1 MKDVGHSAP
10 ASRLKM
16 AAHAQFNTTSKSGLL
31 VFAGGLVIGGALAAA
46 LVYAYTDSS
55 QEGRGRNRKNKG
67 SQRYLSMRDLNLQC
81 QPAWTLNSTAV
92 VAVCVLQNDVDVHN
106 PLFRRPSSP
115 RRRRINYG
123 DNGDYSHVNGNH
135 TPFEQKEKRRQADA
149 ASAYSVSAPAEPGR
163 LQVV

>member
-55 QEGRGRNRKNKG
+55 QEGRGRNRKNK
-67 SQRYLSMRDLNLQC
+67 QR
-81 QPAWTLNSTAV
+81 
-92 VAVCVLQNDVDVHN
+92 
-106 PLFRRPSSP
+106 
-115 RRRRINYG
+115 
-123 DNGDYSHVNGNH
+123 
-135 TPFEQKEKRRQADA
+135 EKRRQADA